1 MPGVRVRKV
10 STLQRARR
18 DVPSRDQGIPEVE
31 SFEAFYRREYTRMVA
46 IARALLRNGSAAE
59 DLAQESFVAA
69 HRHWDRIGAYDDP
82 GAWVRRVLINR
93 ATSLQRRLGAEW
105 RAVNRLGARTDDTTV
120 PDLTPQS
127 TEVWDEVRMLPRR
140 QAQATVLHYV
150 DQLSVE
156 EIGEVLGCSSGA
168 VKSHLH
174 RARSRLSERLQEW
187 DEEAR

>member
-1 MPGVRVRKV
+1 
-10 STLQRARR
+10 
-18 DVPSRDQGIPEVE
+18 VPSRGQGTPEVE

-59 DLAQESFVAA
+59 DLAQESFVTA
-69 HRHWDRIGAYDDP
+69 HRHWARVGRYDDP

-93 ATSLQRRLGAEW
+93 ATSFQRRLGAEW
-105 RAVNRLGARTDDTTV
+105 RAVNRLGGRADETTV
-120 PDLTPQS
+120 PELTPQA
-127 TEVWDEVRMLPRR
+127 TEVWEEVRRLPRR

-156 EIGEVLGCSSGA
+156 EIGEVMGCSSGA

-174 RARSRLSERLQEW
+174 RARNRLSELLQEW